1 MKEIERAFKLML
13 TEYPDVLTVQEVAK
27 ILGCDDH
34 QIYKMTILIIGGG
47 TIAYFYT
54 CIIEVKQFKQIK

>member
-1 MKEIERAFKLML
+1 MELRPLFCLYSL
-13 TEYPDVLTVQEVAK
+13 Y
-27 ILGCDDH
+27 H
-34 QIYKMTILIIGGG
+34 QIYKMTILNIGGG